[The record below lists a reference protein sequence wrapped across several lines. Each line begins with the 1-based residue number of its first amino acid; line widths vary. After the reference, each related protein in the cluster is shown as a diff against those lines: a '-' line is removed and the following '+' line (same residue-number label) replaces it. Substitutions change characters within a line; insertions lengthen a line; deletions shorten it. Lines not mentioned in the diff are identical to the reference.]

1 VSAPTA
7 APRPRAWGSV
17 LVIVIAALAVVAG
30 GIHLTLGAPMFILNA
45 IGYFVLTAM
54 LLAVTFVDHP
64 LARRFAWAPRVALV
78 GYAAASIGAWLL
90 LGGRYDLAYLTKGI
104 ELAIIGLLVVD
115 ILRLYRSPMGLL
127 RAVTESLRGATPA
140 V

>member
-1 VSAPTA
+1 VSAP
-7 APRPRAWGSV
+7 APAQQRAGSRWLV
-17 LVIVIAALAVVAG
+17 LVIAALAITSGA
-30 GIHLTLGAPMFILNA
+30 IHLTLGAPMFILNA

-64 LARRFAWAPRVALV
+64 LARRFAWAPRVALI

>member
-1 VSAPTA
+1 VSAP
-7 APRPRAWGSV
+7 APAQQPAGSRW
-17 LVIVIAALAVVAG
+17 LVIVIAALAITSGA
-30 GIHLTLGAPMFILNA
+30 IHLTLGAPMFILNA

-54 LLAVTFVDHP
+54 LLVATFVDHP
-64 LARRFAWAPRVALV
+64 LVRRFAWVPRVALI

-104 ELAIIGLLVVD
+104 ELGIIGLLVVD
-115 ILRLYRSPMGLL
+115 LLRTYGSPMGLL